1 MNIKEFDHFIGFKD
15 TDNALAVTYA
25 TTQDEIL
32 TRIYPHGE
40 IKKCPF
46 CGSGAHLKPTAT
58 LTEPCFGLVCGRCHA
73 GILPV
78 FARKH
83 LDADAS
89 IDGSFQGAIG
99 ESIRQ
104 WNTRTS

>member
-1 MNIKEFDHFIGFKD
+1 MNIKAFDHFIGFKD

-46 CGSGAHLKPTAT
+46 CGSTAYLKAVTT
-58 LTEPCFGLVCGRCHA
+58 FGEPRFGLMCGRCHA

-78 FARKH
+78 FAKEH

-89 IDGSFQGAIG
+89 IDRTFKGAID

-104 WNTRTS
+104 WNARTS